1 MLERL
6 RAKPGGEKVTDVVG
20 DMAEVAVEGE
30 FSVAF
35 VVFNTFFMLTSQEDQ
50 VRCFR
55 NVAAAL
61 ASGGCFV
68 LHAFVPDTSR
78 VERGQDL
85 NVREAGLDRIRL
97 DATTYDPIA
106 QRLDTTQVRLTESG
120 ARFVHARLR
129 FAFPPELDLMAQLA
143 GMHLEA
149 RYASFDRQP
158 FTADSPFAVSVYRG
172 D

>member
-1 MLERL
+1 
-6 RAKPGGEKVTDVVG
+6 
-20 DMAEVAVEGE
+20 
-30 FSVAF
+30 
-35 VVFNTFFMLTSQEDQ
+35 
-50 VRCFR
+50 
-55 NVAAAL
+55 
-61 ASGGCFV
+61 V

-85 NVREAGLDRIRL
+85 SVREAGLDRIRL